1 MPYLAMYNKKGNLL
15 ATFEGSMK
23 TEDLI
28 HTFK

>member
-1 MPYLAMYNKKGNLL
+1 MYNKKGNLL

-23 TEDLI
+23 MEDLI